1 MTAKSSF
8 TISLCS
14 FIVACSLLTAN
25 AQTGS
30 KKQGLP
36 EIELKLHN
44 NETVKL
50 TELKGK
56 VVLLDF
62 WYRGCYPCL
71 KAIPVLIELQEEF
84 KDDLI
89 IIGINTYDIQEDVID
104 YIVYKKMNYSSTF
117 KNGDKLAK
125 MFNVKEYPT
134 TMLYDRNGN
143 LVKID
148 SGFSEASMKSL
159 RRAIQKAL
167 K

>member
-1 MTAKSSF
+1 MTKKSSF
-8 TISLCS
+8 TILLCL
-14 FIVACSLLTAN
+14 FIIVCSLVIAN
-25 AQTGS
+25 AQTVS

-71 KAIPVLIELQEEF
+71 KAIPDLIELQEEF

-89 IIGINTYDIQEDVID
+89 IIGINTYDVQEDVVG

-148 SGFSEASMKSL
+148 TGFSKASMKSL
-159 RRAIQKAL
+159 RRAIKRL
-167 K
+167 